1 MSVRPAT
8 AYVPP
13 RGKSEF
19 ATEPA
24 PSFFKTFTVIQLSC
38 ISGRENQS
46 ASLSASAGTEAVLPT
61 ASVVK
66 LLVPTIDGSLDGT
79 NATDVATSRFG
90 RLF

>member
-1 MSVRPAT
+1 
-8 AYVPP
+8 
-13 RGKSEF
+13 
-19 ATEPA
+19 
-24 PSFFKTFTVIQLSC
+24 
-38 ISGRENQS
+38 
-46 ASLSASAGTEAVLPT
+46 LSASAGTEAVLPT